1 MKQAINFTQVSIGL
15 DSLSLM
21 FCFCLLIFL
30 VRRIF
35 LKGEFRYRKKFQ
47 KRDSLNAFHDILS
60 LIVSICIY
68 MNCLFSQTYIVNVL
82 NTQFV
87 YFLLSY
93 LQLSRCIHDS
103 NLLLISLTTH
113 CLKVNENVYIQK
125 LGSLTTNVIKALYNS
140 LIYSTSAS
148 STM

>member
-21 FCFCLLIFL
+21 FCFFLLIFL

-68 MNCLFSQTYIVNVL
+68 MNCLFSQTYIVNVIS
-82 NTQFV
+82 TQFV

-93 LQLSRCIHDS
+93 LQLSRCVYMT
-103 NLLLISLTTH
+103 LTY
-113 CLKVNENVYIQK
+113 C
-125 LGSLTTNVIKALYNS
+125 
-140 LIYSTSAS
+140 
-148 STM
+148 